1 LLRAEFLVGIKRIAS
16 SNKVAIWQTHNHW
29 GKHMSH
35 RTLSLA
41 IAIAGALTIAGS
53 AHAASVKLLA
63 MIPVPG
69 EPIESYDIGTVDE
82 KTHLYYQTDRS
93 NKSIDIFN
101 AVKNAF
107 VGRVAGFVGFTGN
120 GNTSGGNGVSLVN
133 NGTEL
138 WSGDGDSTVKVID
151 LKARKIVDTIST
163 GGKKRANETD
173 YDPVDQIFLV
183 GNDGTEGV
191 EPSFV
196 TLISTKP
203 GHKILARIPIE
214 RARQIDAPR
223 YNPKNGLF
231 YVSLP
236 VIDKTDAKGGIA
248 VIDPREAK
256 VLRIIEVMDCAPQGL
271 ALGADDHMIIGCN
284 AGSSGSRIPPLTAVF
299 DIKTEKVIASTPK
312 MGGSD
317 MAGYVEKLGLYVV
330 GGREAPGGSSIGL
343 LDAKTNEW
351 IQNIPA
357 PPNAHSVVISQA
369 NAHMLVPS
377 GKTGGFCGGCI
388 LVFGEK

>member
-1 LLRAEFLVGIKRIAS
+1 MSIKQNSVLVLG
-16 SNKVAIWQTHNHW
+16 
-29 GKHMSH
+29 
-35 RTLSLA
+35 LA
-41 IAIAGALTIAGS
+41 LAAYGGS
-53 AHAASVKLLA
+53 AAAATTSVRLLT
-63 MIPVPG
+63 MIQVPG

-93 NKSIDIFN
+93 NKSIDIFD
-101 AVKNAF
+101 VMKNTF
-107 VGRVAGFVGFTGN
+107 VARVPGFVGFTGN

-151 LKARKIVDTIST
+151 LKRRQIVDTIST

-173 YDPVDQIFLV
+173 FDPVDQVFLV

-236 VIDKTDAKGGIA
+236 VIDKTDNKGGIA
-248 VIDPREAK
+248 VIDPREGK

-284 AGSSGSRIPPLTAVF
+284 AGSSGSKIPPLTAVF
-299 DIKTEKVIASTPK
+299 DLKTEKVIASTPK

-330 GGREAPGGSSIGL
+330 GGRETPSGPGIGL
-343 LDAKTNEW
+343 IDAKTNEW

-357 PPNAHSVVISQA
+357 PPNAHSVIVSQA
-369 NAHMLVPS
+369 NGHILVPS
-377 GKTGGFCGGCI
+377 AKTGGFCGGCI

>member
-1 LLRAEFLVGIKRIAS
+1 
-16 SNKVAIWQTHNHW
+16 
-29 GKHMSH
+29 MSH
-35 RTLSLA
+35 PTNKLV
-41 IAIAGALTIAGS
+41 IAITAALTIAGS
-53 AHAASVKLLA
+53 AHAASVKLLT

-93 NKSIDIFN
+93 NKSIDIFDV
-101 AVKNAF
+101 VKNTF
-107 VGRVAGFVGFTGN
+107 VGRVAGFVGMTPG
-120 GNTSGGNGVSLVN
+120 GIPTSGGNGISLVN
-133 NGTEL
+133 NSTEV

-151 LKARKIVDTIST
+151 LKSRKIVDTIST

-173 YDPVDQIFLV
+173 FDPVDQIFII
-183 GNDGTEGV
+183 GNDGTDGV

-203 GHKILARIPIE
+203 GHKILAKIPIE

-236 VIDKTDAKGGIA
+236 VIDKTDNKGGIA

-271 ALGADDHMIIGCN
+271 ALGADDHIIIGCN
-284 AGSSGSRIPPLTAVF
+284 AGSSGSKIPPLTAVF
-299 DIKTEKVIASTPK
+299 DMKTEKVIATTNK

-330 GGREAPGGSSIGL
+330 GGREAPGGPSIGL
-343 LDAKTNEW
+343 IDAKTNQW

-357 PPNAHSVVISQA
+357 PPNAHSVIISQA
-369 NAHMLVPS
+369 NGHILVPS
-377 GKTGGFCGGCI
+377 AKTGGFCGGCI

>member
-1 LLRAEFLVGIKRIAS
+1 
-16 SNKVAIWQTHNHW
+16 
-29 GKHMSH
+29 MSVKQNG
-35 RTLSLA
+35 LIVLA
-41 IAIAGALTIAGS
+41 LAAAAFAGS
-53 AHAASVKLLA
+53 AGAAAGATSVRLIT
-63 MIPVPG
+63 MIQVPG

-93 NKSIDIFN
+93 NKSIDIFD
-101 AVKNAF
+101 VMKNTF
-107 VGRVAGFVGFTGN
+107 VARVPGFVGFTGN

-133 NGTEL
+133 NATEL

-151 LKARKIVDTIST
+151 LKKRKIVDTIST

-173 YDPVDQIFLV
+173 FDPVDQIFLV

-203 GHKILARIPIE
+203 GHKVLAKIPIE

-236 VIDKTDAKGGIA
+236 VIDKTDNKGGIA
-248 VIDPREAK
+248 VIDPREGK
-256 VLRIIEVMDCAPQGL
+256 LLRIIEVMDCAPQGL

-284 AGSSGSRIPPLTAVF
+284 AGSSGSKIPPLTAVF
-299 DIKTEKVIASTPK
+299 DLRTEKVIAATPK

-317 MAGYVEKLGLYVV
+317 MAGYVEKLSLYVV
-330 GGREAPGGSSIGL
+330 GGRETPTGPGIGL
-343 LDAKTNEW
+343 IDAKTNEW

-369 NAHMLVPS
+369 NAHILVPS
-377 GKTGGFCGGCI
+377 AKTGGFCGGCI

>member
-1 LLRAEFLVGIKRIAS
+1 MPKQTRILIMA
-16 SNKVAIWQTHNHW
+16 VA
-29 GKHMSH
+29 
-35 RTLSLA
+35 A
-41 IAIAGALTIAGS
+41 ALTIAGA
-53 AHAASVKLLA
+53 AHAASSVKLLA

-69 EPIESYDIGTVDE
+69 EPIESYDIGIVNE

-93 NKSIDIFN
+93 NKSIDIFD
-101 AVKNAF
+101 VIKNTF
-107 VGRVAGFVGFTGN
+107 VGRVPGFVGFTGN

-133 NGTEL
+133 NATEL

-151 LKARKIVDTIST
+151 LKAKKIVDTIST

-173 YDPVDQIFLV
+173 VDPVDQIFII
-183 GNDGTEGV
+183 GNDGTDGV

-203 GHKILARIPIE
+203 GHKILAKIPIE

-236 VIDKTDAKGGIA
+236 VIDKTDNKGGIA

-284 AGSSGSRIPPLTAVF
+284 AGSSGSKIPPLTAVF
-299 DIKTEKVIASTPK
+299 DMKTEKVIASTPK
-312 MGGSD
+312 MGASD

-369 NAHMLVPS
+369 NAHILVPS
-377 GKTGGFCGGCI
+377 AKTGGFCGGCI

>member
-1 LLRAEFLVGIKRIAS
+1 MIITKKGLFAVVL
-16 SNKVAIWQTHNHW
+16 
-29 GKHMSH
+29 
-35 RTLSLA
+35 LA
-41 IAIAGALTIAGS
+41 IAVAAALTIAGS
-53 AHAASVKLLA
+53 AQAASVKLLA

-69 EPIESYDIGTVDE
+69 EPIESYDIGIVNE

-93 NKSIDIFN
+93 NKSVDIFD
-101 AVKNAF
+101 VLKNTF
-107 VGRVAGFVGFTGN
+107 VGRVPGFVGFTGN
-120 GNTSGGNGVSLVN
+120 GNTSGGNGISLVN
-133 NGTEL
+133 NDTEV
-138 WSGDGDSTVKVID
+138 WVGDGDSTVKVID
-151 LKARKIVDTIST
+151 LKTKKIVDTIST

-173 YDPVDQIFLV
+173 VDPVDQIFII
-183 GNDGTEGV
+183 GNDGTDGV

-203 GHKILARIPIE
+203 GHKILAKIPIE
-214 RARQIDAPR
+214 RARQIDASR
-223 YNPKNGLF
+223 YNPNNGLF

-236 VIDKTDAKGGIA
+236 VIDKTDNKGGIA

-256 VLRIIEVMDCAPQGL
+256 VLRIIEVMDCAPQGM

-284 AGSSGSRIPPLTAVF
+284 AGSSGSKIPPLTAVF
-299 DIKTEKVIASTPK
+299 DLKTEKVIASTPK

-330 GGREAPGGSSIGL
+330 GGRETPTGPGIGL

-369 NAHMLVPS
+369 NGHILVPS

>member
-1 LLRAEFLVGIKRIAS
+1 MFTKRNGCFIAAMAAS
-16 SNKVAIWQTHNHW
+16 
-29 GKHMSH
+29 
-35 RTLSLA
+35 
-41 IAIAGALTIAGS
+41 AIAGSVMAGS
-53 AHAASVKLLA
+53 AHAASVKLVA

-69 EPIESYDIGTVDE
+69 EPIESYDIGIVNE
-82 KTHLYYQTDRS
+82 KDHLYYQTDRS
-93 NKSIDIFN
+93 NKSIDIFDV
-101 AVKNAF
+101 VKNTF
-107 VGRVAGFVGFTGN
+107 VGRVPGFVGFTGN

-133 NGTEL
+133 NATEL

-173 YDPVDQIFLV
+173 FDPVDGIFII

-203 GHKILARIPIE
+203 GRKILAKIPIE
-214 RARQIDAPR
+214 RARQIDASR

-231 YVSLP
+231 YTSLP

-284 AGSSGSRIPPLTAVF
+284 AGSSGSKIPPLTAVL
-299 DIKTEKVIASTPK
+299 DLKTEKVIASTPK

-343 LDAKTNEW
+343 IDAKTNEW

-369 NAHMLVPS
+369 NAHILVPS

>member
-1 LLRAEFLVGIKRIAS
+1 MRTPLISPIVTTLIAAVTAAS
-16 SNKVAIWQTHNHW
+16 T
-29 GKHMSH
+29 
-35 RTLSLA
+35 
-41 IAIAGALTIAGS
+41 IAGA
-53 AHAASVKLLA
+53 AHAASVKLLT

-93 NKSIDIFN
+93 NKSIDIFD
-101 AVKNAF
+101 VTKNKF

-120 GNTSGGNGVSLVN
+120 GNTSGGNGISLVN
-133 NGTEL
+133 NSTEV

-151 LKARKIVDTIST
+151 LKQKKIIDTIST

-173 YDPVDQIFLV
+173 FDPADQILLI

-203 GHKILARIPIE
+203 GHKILAKIPIE

-236 VIDKTDAKGGIA
+236 VIDNTNNKGGIA

-271 ALGADDHMIIGCN
+271 ALGPDDHVILGCN
-284 AGSSGSRIPPLTAVF
+284 AGSSGSKIPPLTAVF
-299 DIKTEKVIASTPK
+299 DLKTETVIASTPK

-343 LDAKTNEW
+343 IDAKTNEW

-357 PPNAHSVVISQA
+357 PPNAHSVVISHS
-369 NAHMLVPS
+369 NGHILVPS

>member
-1 LLRAEFLVGIKRIAS
+1 MSRRRSAMQYALLGAA
-16 SNKVAIWQTHNHW
+16 VA
-29 GKHMSH
+29 
-35 RTLSLA
+35 
-41 IAIAGALTIAGS
+41 AGALAGP
-53 AHAASVKLLA
+53 AVVGGVHAAASVRLLT

-93 NKSIDIFN
+93 NKSIDIFDV
-101 AVKNAF
+101 VKNTF
-107 VGRVAGFVGFTGN
+107 VGRVPGFVGFTGD

-133 NGTEL
+133 DASEL

-151 LKARKIVDTIST
+151 LKKRKIIDTIST

-173 YDPVDQIFLV
+173 FDPVDQIFLV
-183 GNDGTEGV
+183 GNDGTAGV

-203 GHKILARIPIE
+203 GHKILAKIPIE

-236 VIDKTDAKGGIA
+236 VIDNTNNKGGIA
-248 VIDPREAK
+248 VIDPREGK
-256 VLRIIEVMDCAPQGL
+256 VLRIIEVMDCAPQGQ
-271 ALGADDHMIIGCN
+271 ALGPDDHMILGCN
-284 AGSSGSRIPPLTAVF
+284 AGSSGSKIPPLTAVL
-299 DIKTEKVIASTPK
+299 DLKTEKVIASTPK
-312 MGGSD
+312 MGASD
-317 MAGYVEKLGLYVV
+317 MAGYVEKLNLYVV

-343 LDAKTNEW
+343 IDAKTNEW

-357 PPNAHSVVISQA
+357 PPNAHSVVVSHS
-369 NAHMLVPS
+369 NGHMLVPS